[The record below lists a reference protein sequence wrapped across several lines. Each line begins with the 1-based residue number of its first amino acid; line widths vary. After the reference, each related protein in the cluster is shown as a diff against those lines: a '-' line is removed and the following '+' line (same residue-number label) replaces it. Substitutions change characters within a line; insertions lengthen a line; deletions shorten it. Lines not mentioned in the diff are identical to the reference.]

1 MLSIIKSTRFQTEYK
16 TFQEKINAIS
26 NEKLKNELTD
36 LLGKLY
42 NAVRN
47 LDLQHQDMYARTQ
60 INMAIPDTKLEVSEL
75 RQTIDRK
82 LKDWE
87 QAQQR

>member
-1 MLSIIKSTRFQTEYK
+1 MLSILKSTRFQTEYK
-16 TFQEKINAIS
+16 TFQEKINSIS
-26 NEKLKNELTD
+26 NENLKNELNE

-42 NAVRN
+42 NAVKN
-47 LDLQHQDMYARTQ
+47 IDLQHQDMYARTQ
-60 INMAIPDTKLEVSEL
+60 INMAIPDTKLEVSEIRL
-75 RQTIDRK
+75 TIDRK

>member
-1 MLSIIKSTRFQTEYK
+1 MLSILKSTRFQTEYK
-16 TFQEKINAIS
+16 TFQEKINSIS
-26 NEKLKNELTD
+26 NENLKNELNE

-47 LDLQHQDMYARTQ
+47 IDLQHQDMYARTQ
-60 INMAIPDTKLEVSEL
+60 INMAVPDTKLEISEI
-75 RQTIDRK
+75 RQTLDRRIR
-82 LKDWE
+82 DWE

>member
-1 MLSIIKSTRFQTEYK
+1 MLSILKSPRFQTEYK
-16 TFQEKINAIS
+16 EFQTKINAIT
-26 NEKLKNELTD
+26 NERLKNELND

-47 LDLQHQDMYARTQ
+47 IDLQHQDMYARTQ
-60 INMAIPDTKLEVSEL
+60 INMAVPDTKLEISEL

-82 LKDWE
+82 IKDWE
-87 QAQQR
+87 QTQQG

>member
-1 MLSIIKSTRFQTEYK
+1 MLSILKSTRFQTEYK
-16 TFQEKINAIS
+16 TFQEKINSIS
-26 NEKLKNELTD
+26 NENLKNELND

-47 LDLQHQDMYARTQ
+47 IDLQHQDMYARTQ
-60 INMAIPDTKLEVSEL
+60 INMAIPDTKLEISEI
-75 RQTIDRK
+75 RQTLDRK
-82 LKDWE
+82 IRDWE